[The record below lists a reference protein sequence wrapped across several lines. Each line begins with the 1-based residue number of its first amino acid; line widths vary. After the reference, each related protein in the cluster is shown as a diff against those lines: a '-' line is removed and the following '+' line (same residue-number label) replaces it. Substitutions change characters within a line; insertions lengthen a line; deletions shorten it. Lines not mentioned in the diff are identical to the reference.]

1 MSWVILHVDTRR
13 DQCDTLEEMLL
24 SLGAVSVTLT
34 DNADQPLLEPG
45 VGETPLWDAVRL
57 SAMFNADTNS
67 KAIIQLL
74 EQQFTDTAGSWRAE
88 ILEDKDWVRSWMD
101 SYQPLQMGQRLWIC
115 PGWLEPPAADA
126 VNLMLDP
133 GLAFGTGTH
142 PTTALCLNWLDAQHL
157 AAKSMIDY
165 GCGSGILAIAA
176 LMLGARHA
184 TGIDNDPQA
193 ILASRQNAERNQLSD
208 AQLTLLLPEN
218 ASDLE
223 AADVVVANIL
233 AGPLADLAGRITRL
247 VKPGGSLC
255 LSGILE
261 AQAAS
266 VMAAYPLFT
275 FEPAAVDDGWVRL
288 VARKGQ

>member
-13 DQCDTLEEMLL
+13 DQCDALEEILL
-24 SLGAVSVTLT
+24 TLGAVSVTLC

-57 SAMFNADTNS
+57 SGMFSADTDS
-67 KAIIQLL
+67 QPIIQLL
-74 EQQFTDTAGSWRAE
+74 ENQFADTAGRWKAE

-115 PGWLEPPAADA
+115 PSWLEPPKADA

-142 PTTALCLNWLDAQHL
+142 STTSMCMNWLDGQDL
-157 AAKSMIDY
+157 ANKTMIDY

-176 LMLGARHA
+176 LLLGAQHA
-184 TGIDNDPQA
+184 TGVDNDPQA
-193 ILASRQNAERNQLSD
+193 ILASRQNAERNQLTD
-208 AQLTLLLPEN
+208 KQLTLLLP
-218 ASDLE
+218 AGIKDIH
-223 AADVVVANIL
+223 AADVLVANIL
-233 AGPLADLAGRITRL
+233 AGPLAELASGITQL

-261 AQAAS
+261 AQADS
-266 VMAAYPLFT
+266 VMAAYPQ
-275 FEPAAVDDGWVRL
+275 FEFQPPVTEEGWVRL